1 MTGILCVN
9 KPQGI
14 TSFGAV
20 ARVRRM
26 LGHKKCGH
34 TGTLDPMATGVLPI
48 LIGGASKFSDL
59 IPNQDKAYR
68 ATVRLGITTD
78 TLDITGEIL
87 KEREVT
93 ATKADF
99 EAALKEFRGEI
110 EQVPPM
116 YSAVF
121 HNGVRLYDLARQGIE
136 VERKARNITVYSL
149 ELVSADEGNNEY
161 VIDVHC
167 SRGTYIRTL
176 AGDIGEK
183 LGCGAVLTALC
194 RTVAHGYGLSDCI
207 EIADIEAMVES
218 GEIYNHIKPVETAFE
233 EYKDVYVTQAQA
245 VRFQNGASLSL
256 ERITLPCDDG
266 IFRVFSKADGKFLG
280 LGEVDKD
287 NGALI
292 IKKLMVYG
300 ESK

>member
-26 LGHKKCGH
+26 LGRKKCGH

-68 ATVRLGITTD
+68 ATVKLGVITD

-87 KEREVT
+87 EEREVT
-93 ATKADF
+93 ATRADF
-99 EAALKEFRGEI
+99 ENALNDFRGEI
-110 EQVPPM
+110 DQVPPM

-136 VERKARNITVYSL
+136 VERKARRVTVYSL
-149 ELVSADEGNNEY
+149 ELVSADEENNEY

-183 LGCGAVLTALC
+183 LGCGAVLTTLC
-194 RTVAHGYGLSDCI
+194 RTVAHGYKLSECV

-218 GEIYNHIKPVETAFE
+218 GEIYNHIMAVESAFE
-233 EYKDVYVTQAQA
+233 QYKDVYVTQAQA
-245 VRFQNGASLSL
+245 VRFRNGASLSL
-256 ERITLPCDDG
+256 DRLTLPCETG
-266 IFRVFSKADGKFLG
+266 VLRVFSKGENQFLG
-280 LGEVDKD
+280 LGEIDAE
-287 NGALI
+287 NGVLI

-300 ESK
+300 ETK

>member
-26 LGHKKCGH
+26 LGRKKCGH

-68 ATVRLGITTD
+68 ATVKLGIITD
-78 TLDITGEIL
+78 TLDITGAVLEQ
-87 KEREVT
+87 RAVT
-93 ATKADF
+93 ATRADF
-99 EAALKEFRGEI
+99 ENALNGFRGEI

-136 VERKARNITVYSL
+136 VERKARKVTVYSL
-149 ELVSADEGNNEY
+149 ELVSADEENNEY

-183 LGCGAVLTALC
+183 LGCGAVLTTLC
-194 RTVAHGYGLSDCI
+194 RTVAHGYRLEDCV
-207 EIADIEAMVES
+207 EISDIEAMVAS
-218 GEIYNHIKPVETAFE
+218 GEIFGHIMAVESAFE
-233 EYKDVYVTQAQA
+233 EYKDVYVTGAQA
-245 VRFQNGASLSL
+245 VRFRNGASLSL
-256 ERITLPCDDG
+256 ERLTLPCEEG
-266 IFRVFSKADGKFLG
+266 ILRVFSKGDNQFLG
-280 LGEVDKD
+280 LGEIDKD
-287 NGALI
+287 NEALT

-300 ESK
+300 EAK

>member
-26 LGHKKCGH
+26 LGRKKCGH

-68 ATVRLGITTD
+68 ATVKLGVITD

-87 KEREVT
+87 EQLEVT

-99 EAALKEFRGEI
+99 ESVLDDFRGEI

-136 VERKARNITVYSL
+136 VERKARKITVYSL
-149 ELVSADEGNNEY
+149 ELVSADEENNEY

-176 AGDIGEK
+176 AGDIGDR
-183 LGCGAVLTALC
+183 LGCGAVLTSLC
-194 RTVAHGYGLSDCI
+194 RTVAHGYELSDCV
-207 EIADIEAMVES
+207 EVSDIEAMVAS
-218 GEIYNHIKPVETAFE
+218 GEIYNHIKAVEAAFE

-256 ERITLPCDDG
+256 ERLTLPCDKG
-266 IFRVFSKADGKFLG
+266 VLRVFSKNDKKFLG
-280 LGEVDKD
+280 LGEIDRD

-300 ESK
+300 ETK

>member
-26 LGHKKCGH
+26 LGRKKCGH

-68 ATVRLGITTD
+68 ATVKLGIVTD

-87 KEREVT
+87 EERTVN

-99 EAALKEFRGEI
+99 ENALGDFRGEI

-136 VERKARNITVYSL
+136 VERKARKVTVYSL
-149 ELVSADEGNNEY
+149 ELVSADEENNEY

-183 LGCGAVLTALC
+183 LGCGAVLTTLC
-194 RTVAHGYGLSDCI
+194 RTVAHGYKLSECV
-207 EIADIEAMVES
+207 EIADIESMVES
-218 GEIYNHIKPVETAFE
+218 GEIYNHIMAVETAFE
-233 EYKDVYVTQAQA
+233 SYKDVYVTSAQA
-245 VRFQNGASLSL
+245 VRFKNGASLSL
-256 ERITLPCDDG
+256 DRLTLPCEEG
-266 IFRVFSKADGKFLG
+266 VLRVFSRDERKFLG
-280 LGEVDKD
+280 LGEIDSE
-287 NGALI
+287 NGVLI

-300 ESK
+300 ETK

>member
-26 LGHKKCGH
+26 LGRKKCGH

-68 ATVRLGITTD
+68 ATVKLGLVTD
-78 TLDITGEIL
+78 TLDITGTVLE
-87 KEREVT
+87 EREVN
-93 ATKADF
+93 ATRADF
-99 EAALKEFRGEI
+99 EAALGCFRGEI

-136 VERKARNITVYSL
+136 VERQPRKITIYSL
-149 ELVSADEGNNEY
+149 ELISADEEKNEY

-167 SRGTYIRTL
+167 SKGTYIRTL

-183 LGCGAVLTALC
+183 LGCGAVLTTLC
-194 RTVAHGYGLSDCI
+194 RTVAHGYDLSRCVNI
-207 EIADIEAMVES
+207 EDIESMVDS
-218 GEIYNHIKPVETAFE
+218 GEIYKHIMAVETAFE
-233 EYKDVYVTQAQA
+233 EYKDVHVTQPQA

-256 ERITLPCDDG
+256 ERLTLPCEDG
-266 IFRVFSKADGKFLG
+266 VLRVFTKGERKFLG
-280 LGEVDKD
+280 LGEICKEKSELCV
-287 NGALI
+287 
-292 IKKLMVYG
+292 KKLMVYG
-300 ESK
+300 DSK

>member
-26 LGHKKCGH
+26 LGRKKCGH

-68 ATVRLGITTD
+68 ATVKLGLVTD
-78 TLDITGEIL
+78 TLDITGAVLE
-87 KEREVT
+87 EREVN

-99 EAALKEFRGEI
+99 EAALDCFRGEI

-136 VERKARNITVYSL
+136 VERQARKITVYSL
-149 ELVSADEGNNEY
+149 ELVNADEENNEY
-161 VIDVHC
+161 VIDVRC
-167 SRGTYIRTL
+167 SKGTYIRTL

-183 LGCGAVLTALC
+183 LGCGAVLTTLC
-194 RTVAHGYGLSDCI
+194 RTVAHGYDLSRCVNI
-207 EIADIEAMVES
+207 EDIEPMVES
-218 GEIYNHIKPVETAFE
+218 GEIYKHIMAVETAFE
-233 EYKDVYVTQAQA
+233 EYKDVYVTQPQA
-245 VRFQNGASLSL
+245 VRFCNGAALSL
-256 ERITLPCDDG
+256 ERLTLPCNDG
-266 IFRVFSKADGKFLG
+266 VLRVFSKGENKFLG
-280 LGEVDKD
+280 LGEINNESGELRV
-287 NGALI
+287 
-292 IKKLMVYG
+292 KKLMVYG
-300 ESK
+300 DVK

>member
-26 LGHKKCGH
+26 LGRKKCGH

-68 ATVRLGITTD
+68 ATVKLGVVTD
-78 TLDITGEIL
+78 TLDITGKIL
-87 KEREVT
+87 EERTVN

-99 EAALKEFRGEI
+99 ENALNDFRGDI

-136 VERKARNITVYSL
+136 VERKARKVTVYSL
-149 ELVSADEGNNEY
+149 ELISADEENNEY

-183 LGCGAVLTALC
+183 LGCGAVLTTLC
-194 RTVAHGYGLSDCI
+194 RTVAHGYKLSDCV

-218 GEIYNHIKPVETAFE
+218 GEIYNHIMAVETAFE
-233 EYKDVYVTQAQA
+233 SYKDVYVTSAQS
-245 VRFQNGASLSL
+245 VRFKNGASLSL
-256 ERITLPCDDG
+256 DRLTLPCDEG
-266 IFRVFSKADGKFLG
+266 ILRVFSKDEQKFLG
-280 LGEVDKD
+280 LGEIDRE
-287 NGALI
+287 NGVLI
-292 IKKLMVYG
+292 IKKMMVYG
-300 ESK
+300 EAK

>member
-9 KPQGI
+9 KPKGI

-26 LGHKKCGH
+26 LGRKKCGH

-68 ATVRLGITTD
+68 ATVKLGIVTD
-78 TLDITGEIL
+78 TLDITGKVLE
-87 KEREVT
+87 ERVVN
-93 ATKADF
+93 ATRADF
-99 EAALKEFRGEI
+99 ENALNDFRGEI

-136 VERKARNITVYSL
+136 VERKARKITVYSL
-149 ELVSADEGNNEY
+149 ELVSADEENNEY

-194 RTVAHGYGLSDCI
+194 RTVAHGYELSDCV

-218 GEIYNHIKPVETAFE
+218 GEIYEYIKPVETAFE
-233 EYKDVYVTQAQA
+233 EYKDVYVTQAQT

-256 ERITLPCDDG
+256 ERLTLPCDDG
-266 IFRVFSKADGKFLG
+266 IFRVFSKNEKKFLG
-280 LGEVDKD
+280 LGETDRD
-287 NGALI
+287 TGSLI

-300 ESK
+300 ETK

>member
-26 LGHKKCGH
+26 LGRKKCGH

-68 ATVRLGITTD
+68 ATVKLGIVTD
-78 TLDITGEIL
+78 TLDITGEVL
-87 KEREVT
+87 EERTVT

-99 EAALKEFRGEI
+99 ENALNDFRGEI

-136 VERKARNITVYSL
+136 VERKARKITVYSL
-149 ELVSADEGNNEY
+149 ELISADEENNEY

-183 LGCGAVLTALC
+183 LGCGAVLTTLC
-194 RTVAHGYGLSDCI
+194 RTVAHGYKLNECV

-218 GEIYNHIKPVETAFE
+218 GEIYNHIKAVETAFE

-256 ERITLPCDDG
+256 ERLTLPCQEG
-266 IFRVFSKADGKFLG
+266 ILRVFSKDEKKFLG
-280 LGEVDKD
+280 LGEIDRE
-287 NGALI
+287 NSALL
-292 IKKLMVYG
+292 IKKMMVYG
-300 ESK
+300 ETK